1 MGFFSPPFSSVESTL
16 LTTSL
21 NYKVTNT
28 VHYPSFHSSAWY
40 NATTLTERIVSQRLM
55 QKTDPNIA
63 INIELALRRIQRWK
77 SQPPFTI
84 DSYFTQ
90 RLAID
95 GMTEEELFYFLG
107 EPIEAVKNRFPDALD
122 WLTQLKQA
130 FFDSTNSNANLT
142 LALEALREQEAE
154 FLYAI
159 EPLINQA
166 IHCVNEGIQTLIQT
180 HPNIPFDPNTFEA
193 LLFVNLPGQ
202 LFPLLARTMVLELNV
217 ARLQGLLQGDTPEQ
231 RFQSFLKRLRQ
242 RDIVISLLQE
252 YPVLARQLVTS
263 LNRLVNFS
271 LEFLQH
277 LCTDWADI
285 CTTFSPDTNPGVLV
299 GIEGGGDTHRGGR
312 AVLIAKFSSG
322 FQVVYK
328 PRSLAVDVHFQQL
341 LQWLNQRG
349 NRSPFYTLKILNR
362 GTHGWVEF
370 VTVRGCNKPEEIQ
383 RFYERQGGYLA
394 LLYAIEATDFHM
406 ENLIAAGEHPVL
418 VDLESLFH
426 PQISDID
433 VKKSD
438 QLAFKIIS
446 HSVLRVGLL
455 PERFW
460 ANNESEGI
468 EISGL
473 GGESGQMTPNSF
485 PYLEAVG
492 TDGMRVARKQIL
504 MPGSQN
510 RPTLDKVEVNVLEY
524 TKAITTGFTNMY
536 QLILQYRDELLSVD
550 SPLACFAEDEV
561 RFILRPTYTY
571 DLLLHESY
579 HPDLLR
585 DALERERFFDRLWLD
600 AAQQPYLA
608 KPYLAKV
615 IAAERDD
622 LWQGDIPIFTTRP
635 NSCAI
640 WSSSNQQ
647 VVDFYGESGMAL
659 VERRLQQLSNA
670 DLTQQ
675 LWFINASF
683 TTLAI
688 AEHGVQLSSY
698 RVTESQDDASCEQLL
713 AAATAV
719 GDHLE
724 SLALHGE
731 KDVSW
736 IGLTAIKE
744 KHWTLAPLGISLYDG
759 LPGIV
764 LFFAYLG
771 AITSKNCYITLAK
784 SAMMTMQRQV
794 ESSKSFIQAIGSFE
808 GWGGVIYTLTHL
820 GILWNEPALLAEAE
834 TLVELLPNLITKDE
848 HLDIVGGAA
857 GCLYS
862 LISLYRCRPS
872 QRTLAT
878 AIQCGEQIISQAK
891 TMDQGIGWVRPR
903 GGELPLAGFSHGVAG
918 IASALLELSALTADS
933 RFRTT
938 ALTAIE
944 YERSLF
950 RPEVGNWPDLRD
962 FSSSSLLDKDNNQLS
977 CMTAWCH
984 GASGIGLGRL
994 RSLPYI
1000 DDAKIRTE
1008 IDTALKTTLAHGF
1021 GSNHSLCHGDLGNL
1035 ELLLQASL
1043 TLDDPQW
1050 KSQVDRLAAIIL
1062 ESINQHGWL
1071 CGVPLG
1077 VETAGLMTG
1086 LAGIGYGL
1094 LRLAEPTRVPSVLV
1108 LEPPL
1113 NIPVV

>member
-1 MGFFSPPFSSVESTL
+1 M
-16 LTTSL
+16 
-21 NYKVTNT
+21 
-28 VHYPSFHSSAWY
+28 HHPSFQGSAWY
-40 NATTLTERIVSQRLM
+40 NATSLTERIVSRSLV
-55 QKTDPNIA
+55 QKSRPNIP
-63 INIELALRRIQRWK
+63 ISSELALRWMQRWK

-95 GMTEEELFYFLG
+95 GITEEELFQLLA
-107 EPIEAVKNRFPDALD
+107 EPIEAVKNRFPDAPD
-122 WLTQLKQA
+122 WLTDLAQA
-130 FFDSTNSNANLT
+130 FSDFTYSNANLI
-142 LALEALREQEAE
+142 LALEALEEQEAG

-159 EPLINQA
+159 EPLINQGFDRLRR
-166 IHCVNEGIQTLIQT
+166 GIKTLIQT
-180 HPNIPFDPNTFEA
+180 HHNLPFDPNTIEP
-193 LLFVNLPGQ
+193 LLFATLPRQ
-202 LFPLLARTMVLELNV
+202 LLSMLSRTMVLELNV
-217 ARLQGLLQGDTPEQ
+217 ARLQGLLQADTSEE
-231 RFQSFLKRLRQ
+231 RFQRFLKRLRK
-242 RDIVISLLQE
+242 REIVISLLQE
-252 YPVLARQLVTS
+252 YPVLVRQLLIS
-263 LNRLVNFS
+263 INRWVNFS

-277 LCTDWADI
+277 LCTDWSDI
-285 CTTFSPDTNPGVLV
+285 CTTFSPDTNPDVLV
-299 GIEGGGDTHRGGR
+299 QIDGGIGDTHRGGR

-322 FQVVYK
+322 FKVVYK
-328 PRSLAVDVHFQQL
+328 PKSLAVDVHFQQL
-341 LQWLNQRG
+341 LEWLNQRG
-349 NRSPFYTLKILNR
+349 NHPPFRTLKILNQ
-362 GTHGWVEF
+362 GTYGWVEF
-370 VTVRGCNKPEEIQ
+370 VSAQGCTNPEELQ
-383 RFYERQGGYLA
+383 RFYERQGSYLA

-406 ENLIAAGEHPVL
+406 ENLIAVGEHPVL

-433 VKKSD
+433 VNKSD
-438 QLAFKIIS
+438 QLAFKIIG

-473 GGESGQMTPNSF
+473 GGKSGQMTPNTV
-485 PYLEAVG
+485 PYLEAIG
-492 TDGMRVARKQIL
+492 TDEMRVARKRIP

-510 RPTLDKVEVNVLEY
+510 RPTLNEAEVNVLDY
-524 TKAITTGFTNMY
+524 TEAIATGFTSIY
-536 QLILQYRDELLSVD
+536 QLLLQYRDELLSAN
-550 SPLACFAEDEV
+550 SPLAAFAEDEV

-585 DALERERFFDRLWLD
+585 DALERDRFFDRLWLD
-600 AAQQPYLA
+600 VVQQ
-608 KPYLAKV
+608 PYLAKV

-622 LWQGDIPIFTTRP
+622 LWQGDIPMFTTRP

-647 VVDFYGESGMAL
+647 IVEFSGESGMAL
-659 VERRLQQLSNA
+659 VQRRLQELSDA

-688 AEHGVQLSSY
+688 AEHGVQFSSY
-698 RVTESQDDASCEQLL
+698 RMTQPQNNASCEQLL
-713 AAATAV
+713 VAAEAV
-719 GDHLE
+719 GSRLE
-724 SLALHGE
+724 ALALRGD

-736 IGLTAIKE
+736 IGLTVVNE
-744 KHWTLAPLGISLYDG
+744 KHWAFAPLAIDLYNG
-759 LPGIV
+759 LPGVI
-764 LFFAYLG
+764 LFLAYLG
-771 AITSKNCYITLAK
+771 AVTAQNRYTALAK
-784 SAMMTMQRQV
+784 SALTTMQRQL
-794 ESSKSFIQAIGSFE
+794 ESSKSFIKPIGGFE
-808 GWGGVIYTLTHL
+808 GWGGVIYTLAHL
-820 GILWNEPALLAEAE
+820 GILWNEPALLVEAE

-848 HLDIVGGAA
+848 HLDIIGGAA
-857 GCLYS
+857 GCLNS

-872 QRTLAT
+872 QRTLAA
-878 AIQCGEQIISQAK
+878 AIQCGARIISQAK
-891 TMDQGIGWVRPR
+891 TMDQGIGWVRPG
-903 GGELPLAGFSHGVAG
+903 GGEIPLAGFSHGVAG
-918 IASALLELSALTADS
+918 IAAALLELSSLTDDS

-938 ALTAIE
+938 ALAAIE

-962 FSSSSLLDKDNNQLS
+962 FSSSIMADKDDNQPI

-984 GASGIGLGRL
+984 GAPGIGLGRL
-994 RSLPYI
+994 RSLPHLN
-1000 DDAKIRTE
+1000 DAKIRAE

-1021 GSNHSLCHGDLGNL
+1021 GRNHSLCHGDLGNL

-1043 TLDDPQW
+1043 TLDYPQLHD
-1050 KSQVDRLAAIIL
+1050 QVNRLASIIL

-1077 VETAGLMTG
+1077 VETPGLMTG

-1094 LRLAEPTRVPSVLV
+1094 LRLAEPTQVPSVLV

-1113 NIPVV
+1113 NIPVVKAVAEANAR